1 MRFLFGFGLMALA
14 VGIELCALQSLID
27 GCVFCVR
34 PYGWPDVVVSFAALV
49 AAAWVFVRGLSELAE
64 A

>member
-14 VGIELCALQSLID
+14 VGIELCALQSLLD
-27 GCVFCVR
+27 GCVFCIR
-34 PYGWPDVVVSFAALV
+34 PYGWADVVVSFAALL
-49 AAAWVFVRGLSELAE
+49 AAVWVFVRGLSELAE